1 MPVIVVGAD
10 TGPGRAVVEEMADP
24 RREIRVF
31 VSDPDQAAEYRGRGL
46 KVALGDVSDESHVEA
61 AARMCFTAVLVAEAA
76 VDTRERSFADKPSQ
90 VLEGWARAAK
100 SAGVTR
106 VIWVTDSEPPTTETP
121 ELATVSPALS
131 DLAAR
136 VAELDEAQRTG

>member
-10 TGPGRAVVEEMADP
+10 TEPGRVVIDEMADP

-31 VSDPDQAAEYRGRGL
+31 VSDEDEAAAYRARGL

-61 AARMCFTAVLVAEAA
+61 AARRCFTAVLISEAA
-76 VDTRERSFADKPSQ
+76 EDARVRSFADDVSH

-100 SAGVTR
+100 SAGITR
-106 VIWVTDSEPPTTETP
+106 VIWVTDSEPPTTDTP
-121 ELATVSPALS
+121 EVATVSPS
-131 DLAAR
+131 QPDLAER
-136 VAELDEAQRTG
+136 VAAIDDAQRIA